1 MSWAASRAAVARYR
15 ATGASTHVEAYAA
28 DGKRNPWES
37 CLNEFEIKSL
47 AAYRSSWP
55 NQAYSLSQNGA
66 TGFAM
71 HSTPESLHTLI
82 RNLGLVWSDAV
93 AGGVAELH
101 LFVFKVKH

>member
-1 MSWAASRAAVARYR
+1 MKWSASRAVVVRYR
-15 ATGASTHVEAYAA
+15 ASSASTSVETSAA
-28 DGKRNPWES
+28 DGNPNPWES
-37 CLNEFEIKSL
+37 CLTEFETKSL
-47 AAYRSSWP
+47 AAYRGSWP

-93 AGGVAELH
+93 AGGVA
-101 LFVFKVKH
+101 K

>member
-1 MSWAASRAAVARYR
+1 MKWSASRAAVVRYR
-15 ATGASTHVEAYAA
+15 ASNASTSAETSAV
-28 DGKRNPWES
+28 DGNPWES
-37 CLNEFEIKSL
+37 CLTEFETKSL
-47 AAYRSSWP
+47 AAYRGSWP

-93 AGGVAELH
+93 AGGVAE
-101 LFVFKVKH
+101 